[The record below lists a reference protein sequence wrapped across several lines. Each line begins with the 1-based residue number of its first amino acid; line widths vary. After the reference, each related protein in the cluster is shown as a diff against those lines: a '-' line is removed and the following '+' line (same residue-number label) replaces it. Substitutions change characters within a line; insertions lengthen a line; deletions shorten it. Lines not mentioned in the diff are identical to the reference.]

1 MPWSWT
7 RWTPPP
13 RGVGGEDRPGSYRGP
28 LYGPKRIR
36 ALVDGGFPVSDGEGG
51 ERPVRPADIVILLRS
66 PNTVLHHYARALG
79 ERDIPWEAEG
89 GGDFFAATEVNV
101 ALSLLQIVD
110 NPRQDVPLIS
120 VLRSPVY
127 GFSADRLAE
136 LRAASPDTDFYAALA
151 ADGGEDSRA
160 FLAELDELRFGA
172 GELSSHELLWQA
184 LRPH

>member
-1 MPWSWT
+1 M
-7 RWTPPP
+7 
-13 RGVGGEDRPGSYRGP
+13 
-28 LYGPKRIR
+28 
-36 ALVDGGFPVSDGEGG
+36 
-51 ERPVRPADIVILLRS
+51 ILLRS

-79 ERDIPWEAEG
+79 ERGIPWEAEG

-136 LRAASPDTDFYAALA
+136 LRAASPTPTSTPPWPPT
-151 ADGGEDSRA
+151 GGRT
-160 FLAELDELRFGA
+160 A
-172 GELSSHELLWQA
+172 GPFWPSWTSCA
-184 LRPH
+184 SARGS